1 MKELLVLTDKE
12 NSMTGHELD
21 SQARIHRMFPETRRT
36 SADYIWPTPPS
47 EAWLNKQPDEA
58 YKKALK
64 AIDDIHR
71 RRLANEAQS
80 CLQRKPLYEYA
91 EHDLEDTKNP
101 ETGAP
106 WCDLD

>member
-1 MKELLVLTDKE
+1 M
-12 NSMTGHELD
+12 SMTPHELD

-36 SADYIWPTPPS
+36 SADWIWPTPPS

-58 YKKALK
+58 YKEAKKALE
-64 AIDDIHR
+64 DIQRRVLVRRAER
-71 RRLANEAQS
+71 RRLATMAQS
-80 CLQRKPLYEYA
+80 RPQRKPLYEYA